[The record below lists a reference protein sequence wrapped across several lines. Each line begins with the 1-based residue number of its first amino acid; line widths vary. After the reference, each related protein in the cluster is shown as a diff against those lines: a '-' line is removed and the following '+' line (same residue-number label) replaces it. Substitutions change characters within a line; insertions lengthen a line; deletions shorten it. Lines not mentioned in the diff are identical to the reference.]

1 VIVSISAHGSETD
14 LECGKICAGEE
25 RDLSETPNDP
35 SPDGKGITAA
45 ASPPLKVATHA
56 GDSSVFANPWARLK
70 EHKVVQW
77 TLAYAAFAFAL
88 LHGATLMSDALE
100 WPHTIVRVLTLALV
114 AALPI
119 IPVLAWYHG
128 VRALKRV
135 SGSELTFVALLLAIG
150 GSLLWLYPRSAVEH
164 SARAVAS
171 KGAPPSLAR
180 VNAPVLFAPPAH
192 SIAVLPFVNMS
203 GDSKQEYFSDGISE
217 ELLNALTRLNDLQVA
232 ARTSSFSFKGKDAD
246 VATIARKLNVGA
258 VLEGSVRRAGN
269 TVRITVQLINAV
281 SGFHIWSQTY
291 DRNLTDI
298 LKVQTDVATAV
309 AQQLEV
315 KLVGDV
321 AARIEA
327 GGTKN
332 PAAYDAYLRGR
343 QMLLRG
349 DTDEAGDL
357 ANIAAFDQ
365 AIALDPGYALAYAGR
380 AAAVANFAIFNAKPA
395 EQGSLRDQARAA
407 AERAVALAPQLG
419 GTRVVLG
426 QLRAFLLLDYAGAA
440 PEFARALALEPG
452 SAGVQSAFA
461 AFSSLLGRNELAI
474 AAARRAVVLNPLDV
488 GVHINLGQCL
498 LAAHQYA
505 QALAAL
511 QDAKALN
518 PSSHYVRHS
527 ITEVLLASGQTQQAL
542 QQCESPA
549 TGLDEDFRH
558 HCLAVAYHALGRRAD
573 ADRELERLRTLNGD
587 ASAYG
592 YAQIYAQWG
601 DKVRSFQ
608 WLTTAER
615 LRAPGLMQL
624 KSDWQLDPI
633 RDEPEFKAIAAR
645 LNFPP

>member
-1 VIVSISAHGSETD
+1 
-14 LECGKICAGEE
+14 
-25 RDLSETPNDP
+25 LSETPNDP
-35 SPDGKGITAA
+35 SPHEKGITAA
-45 ASPPLKVATHA
+45 ANPPLKVATHA
-56 GDSSVFANPWARLK
+56 RESALFANPWARLK

-119 IPVLAWYHG
+119 VPVLAWYHG

-135 SGSELTFVALLLAIG
+135 SGSELTFIALLLAIG
-150 GSLLWLYPRSAVEH
+150 GSLLWLYPHSAVEH
-164 SARAVAS
+164 AARAVVS
-171 KGAPPSLAR
+171 NGAPPSLAP
-180 VNAPVLFAPPAH
+180 VSAPTLFAPPAH

-203 GDSKQEYFSDGISE
+203 GDTKQEYFSDGISE

-232 ARTSSFSFKGKDAD
+232 ARTSSFAFKGKDAD
-246 VATIARKLNVGA
+246 VATIAHKLNVAA

-321 AARIEA
+321 AATIEA

-343 QMLLRG
+343 QMILRG

-380 AAAVANFAIFNAKPA
+380 AAAVANFVIFNAKPA
-395 EQGSLRDQARAA
+395 EQGRLRDQARAA
-407 AERAVALAPQLG
+407 AERAVALAPHLG

-426 QLRAFLLLDYAGAA
+426 QLRAFLFLDYAGAA

-474 AAARRAVVLNPLDV
+474 TAARRAVVLNPLDV

-518 PSSHYVRHS
+518 PNSHYVQHS

-542 QQCESPA
+542 QRCESPS
-549 TGLDEDFRH
+549 TGLEEDFRH
-558 HCLAVAYHALGRRAD
+558 HCLAVVYHALGRRAD

-601 DKVRSFQ
+601 DTVRSLQ

-615 LRAPGLMQL
+615 LHAPGLMQL
-624 KSDWQLDPI
+624 RADWQLGPI
-633 RDEPEFKAIAAR
+633 RSEPQFKAIEAR
-645 LNFPP
+645 MNFPP